1 MSAKRQSSLFS
12 FFTPKSGTASL
23 NSTTPKSSTVR
34 NPVKRELFTDDDAD
48 EESRTL
54 KRVNNEEE
62 SPVARNKESVKRRRI
77 IVSSDEEDNTD
88 ENLLANNTSTP
99 ISAAPNVSTPKTAR
113 GLRPLKECSTPL
125 STAQAESF
133 IDSFRINED
142 DLNMSAASIDT
153 LDRTIYQ
160 IDPGSSKLKSQ
171 DKVAMVEDE
180 KFTHE
185 TLSFLKPEKIRDAQG
200 RRPDEDG
207 YDPTTLFV
215 PADFLKDQTPVG
227 KFYELYH
234 MDAVIA
240 VECLGLTFMRGSYAH
255 AGFPEP
261 AYGKFADQL
270 VSRGYKVARIEQ
282 TETPQ
287 QLEERNRKANES
299 RTLKRVNNEEES
311 PVARNKESVKRRR
324 IIVSSDEEDNT
335 DENLLANNT
344 STPISAAPNVST
356 PKNARGLRPLKEC
369 STPLSTAQAESFID
383 SFRMNEDDLPAYGK
397 FADQLVSRG
406 YKVARIEQTETPQ
419 QLEERNRKANGGKE
433 NVVRREVCRVTTS
446 GTRTYAVLDGCNL
459 YGGETDNGET
469 QSKYLLSIKEQVEDH
484 VSTYGI
490 CFVDTSVGKFF
501 LGEFRDDDYS
511 SCLRTLIANFT
522 PVQVLFE
529 RGHLSSHCKAIL
541 NGTLNSVQKEGLA
554 PKRQFFDADE
564 TIKLLSNDK
573 YFGSDHLTW
582 PDTLRNMLVPDSVV
596 AKPSLD
602 SMLALSALGAVL
614 YYLQRCLID
623 VDMVTMRDF
632 TMLEP
637 LGENSKAKITE
648 QQAWANRQMVL
659 DGITLENLNLVP
671 GDNRDAQAASLS
683 LYSTVNKCQ
692 TPFGKRLLRQWICA
706 PTCDVNVLKA
716 RQEAVEWFMSPAAA
730 RFVEKLT
737 ELFRKIPDLE
747 RLLQKIHT
755 LGLKYR
761 AESHPDSRAVMFEAA
776 NYNKRKIRDLLN
788 TLTGFQTCHDLIVL
802 YDKHRQDH
810 EGCPLMDQ
818 CIGVDNKID
827 LYSHLEHFT
836 ESFNHSVAEKEGII
850 VPQKGQDEE
859 YDRACQSVTEAM
871 RQLEVYRKEQENKLR
886 CKITYF
892 GSGKNRFQMEIPESV
907 NPPRSY
913 ELKSRRKG
921 FGRYTTEELD
931 ELIENVFKAEAY
943 KDQQR
948 DDATRR
954 VFSDFD
960 SRRSIWSAVLDR
972 VAQVDVLLSLARY
985 CQTCGLAVCRP
996 EFVYNSEKPFLV
1008 IEEGYHPCLA
1018 VSLPTN
1024 EAASAC
1030 TYIAN
1035 DSHLGGDHPPTVL
1048 LTGPNMGG
1056 KSTLMRQVAVL
1067 TVLAHMGSLVPARS
1081 MRLSPVDRI
1090 FTRIGANDRLICG
1103 QSTFFV
1109 ELKETLI
1116 ILRNA
1121 TKHSLVLIDELGRGT
1136 STFDG
1141 TAIASAVLSEL
1152 SRRVQCRSFF
1162 STHYHSL
1169 CRAASV
1175 NPNITLAHMT
1185 KLAILT
1191 QACMVENE
1199 NEDDPTEESVT
1210 FLYRLTAGVCP
1221 KSYGFYA
1228 ARLAGVRPEVVKE
1241 AYDASSLL
1249 FDSVNRKKMAIAGV
1263 KAAAR
1268 AGGSVEQLREMIRSL

>member
-1 MSAKRQSSLFS
+1 MKELEMLDGR
-12 FFTPKSGTASL
+12 
-23 NSTTPKSSTVR
+23 VR
-34 NPVKRELFTDDDAD
+34 VISPICI
-48 EESRTL
+48 ESRTL
-54 KRVNNEEE
+54 KRVNNEGDS
-62 SPVARNKESVKRRRI
+62 SPVARRRESVKRRRI
-77 IVSSDEEDNTD
+77 IVSSDEEDNAD
-88 ENLLANNTSTP
+88 ENLLAVRTPPSVVQNNTSTP
-99 ISAAPNVSTPKTAR
+99 ASAAPNVSTPKTGR

-142 DLNMSAASIDT
+142 DLNVSADSIDT

-160 IDPGSSKLKSQ
+160 VDSCSSKTKSQ

-287 QLEERNRKANES
+287 QLEERNRKAN
-299 RTLKRVNNEEES
+299 
-311 PVARNKESVKRRR
+311 
-324 IIVSSDEEDNT
+324 
-335 DENLLANNT
+335 
-344 STPISAAPNVST
+344 
-356 PKNARGLRPLKEC
+356 
-369 STPLSTAQAESFID
+369 
-383 SFRMNEDDLPAYGK
+383 
-397 FADQLVSRG
+397 
-406 YKVARIEQTETPQ
+406 
-419 QLEERNRKANGGKE
+419 GGKE
-433 NVVRREVCRVTTS
+433 KVVRSIELTICSTREVCRVTTS

-469 QSKYLLSIKEQVEDH
+469 QSKYLLSIKELVEDH
-484 VSTYGI
+484 VSSYGI

-541 NGTLNSVQKEGLA
+541 NGTLSSVQKEALA
-554 PKRQFFDADE
+554 PKKQFFDADE
-564 TIKLLSNDK
+564 TVKLLSNDK
-573 YFGSDHLTW
+573 YFGADHHTW
-582 PDTLRNMLVPDSVV
+582 PDTIRDMLAPDSVV
-596 AKPSLD
+596 AKPGLS
-602 SMLALSALGAVL
+602 STLALSALGAVL

-623 VDMVTMRDF
+623 VDMITMRDF
-632 TMLEP
+632 TMIEP
-637 LGENSKAKITE
+637 VGENLKAKVTE
-648 QQAWANRQMVL
+648 EQAWTNCQMVL

-730 RFVEKLT
+730 R
-737 ELFRKIPDLE
+737 
-747 RLLQKIHT
+747 IHT

-776 NYNKRKIRDLLN
+776 NYNKRKIKDLLN
-788 TLTGFQTCHDLIVL
+788 TLAGFQTCHDLIML
-802 YDKHRQDH
+802 YDKHRQDND
-810 EGCPLMDQ
+810 GCPLMDQ
-818 CIGVDNKID
+818 CIGVDNKLD
-827 LYSHLEHFT
+827 LDSHLEHFT
-836 ESFNHSVAEKEGII
+836 VILHAFLRHFSPEFTTSCESVPHESFNHSVAEKEGII

-859 YDRACQSVTEAM
+859 YDRACQSVAEAM
-871 RQLEVYRKEQENKLR
+871 RQLEVYRKEQESKLR

-931 ELIENVFKAEAY
+931 ELIEAVFQAEAY

-960 SRRSIWSAVLDR
+960 SRRSIWSAVLGR

-1018 VSLPTN
+1018 VSLPTS

-1035 DSHLGGDHPPTVL
+1035 DSRLGGDHPPTVL

-1136 STFDG
+1136 
-1141 TAIASAVLSEL
+1141 
-1152 SRRVQCRSFF
+1152 
-1162 STHYHSL
+1162 
-1169 CRAASV
+1169 RAASV
-1175 NPNITLAHMT
+1175 NPNITLAHM
-1185 KLAILT
+1185 
-1191 QACMVENE
+1191 ACMVENE
-1199 NEDDPTEESVT
+1199 SEADPTEESVT

-1249 FDSVNRKKMAIAGV
+1249 FDSLNRKKMAIAGV

-1268 AGGSVEQLREMIRSL
+1268 AGGSVEQLREMIKIQAAGEQIVADNRSNFGTQHFLPTFMNIRPVLSGIIGVKK

>member
-12 FFTPKSGTASL
+12 FFTPKSGTAPL
-23 NSTTPKSSTVR
+23 NSTTPKSSIVK
-34 NPVKRELFTDDDAD
+34 NPVKRELFADDDAD

-54 KRVNNEEE
+54 KRVNNEEDS
-62 SPVARNKESVKRRRI
+62 SPVARSRESVKRRRI

-88 ENLLANNTSTP
+88 ENLLAVRTPPSVVQNNTSTP
-99 ISAAPNVSTPKTAR
+99 ISAAPNVSTPKTDR

-142 DLNMSAASIDT
+142 DLNVSAASIDT

-160 IDPGSSKLKSQ
+160 VDPGSSKLKNQ

-185 TLSFLKPEKIRDAQG
+185 TLSFLK
-200 RRPDEDG
+200 
-207 YDPTTLFV
+207 
-215 PADFLKDQTPVG
+215 
-227 KFYELYH
+227 
-234 MDAVIA
+234 
-240 VECLGLTFMRGSYAH
+240 GSYAH

-287 QLEERNRKANES
+287 QLEERNRKAN
-299 RTLKRVNNEEES
+299 
-311 PVARNKESVKRRR
+311 
-324 IIVSSDEEDNT
+324 
-335 DENLLANNT
+335 
-344 STPISAAPNVST
+344 
-356 PKNARGLRPLKEC
+356 
-369 STPLSTAQAESFID
+369 
-383 SFRMNEDDLPAYGK
+383 
-397 FADQLVSRG
+397 
-406 YKVARIEQTETPQ
+406 
-419 QLEERNRKANGGKE
+419 GGKE
-433 NVVRREVCRVTTS
+433 KVVRREVCRVTTS

-469 QSKYLLSIKEQVEDH
+469 QSKYLLSIKELVEDH

-554 PKRQFFDADE
+554 PKKQFFDADE

-573 YFGSDHLTW
+573 YFGADHSTW
-582 PDTLRNMLVPDSVV
+582 PDTLRSMLVPDSVI

-623 VDMVTMRDF
+623 VDMVTMHDF

-637 LGENSKAKITE
+637 LGENSKPKITE
-648 QQAWANRQMVL
+648 QQAWANRQMIL

-737 ELFRKIPDLE
+737 ELLRKIPDLE

-776 NYNKRKIRDLLN
+776 NYNKRKIKDLLN
-788 TLTGFQTCHDLIVL
+788 TLAGFQTCHDLIML

-810 EGCPLMDQ
+810 EGCPLVDQ
-818 CIGVDNKID
+818 CIGVDNKMD

-871 RQLEVYRKEQENKLR
+871 HQLEVYRKEQENKLR

-892 GSGKNRFQMEIPESV
+892 GSGKNRFQMEIAESV

-931 ELIENVFKAEAY
+931 ELIEDLFKAEAY

-996 EFVYNSEKPFLV
+996 EFVYNSEKPFLI

-1067 TVLAHMGSLVPARS
+1067 TVLAHMGSLIPARS

-1152 SRRVQCRSFF
+1152 SRHVQCRSFF

-1175 NPNITLAHMT
+1175 NPNITLAHM
-1185 KLAILT
+1185 
-1191 QACMVENE
+1191 ACMVENE

-1268 AGGSVEQLREMIRSL
+1268 AGGSVEQLREMIKSL